1 MEDPRQV
8 GEGLVRTQVQA
19 PAADFPPHSLARVAA
34 GCREEV
40 DELAARLVPG
50 QSRAE
55 RVAEEIEALVLA
67 AAASRRVLAV
77 HDAGLALIEREPTVR
92 QPRSDRGPQLPDLL
106 LAAGV
111 DDHVVAIA
119 LEQDAREL
127 PGLAAAPVL
136 PVRSTVT
143 LKVPAFSATE

>member
-1 MEDPRQV
+1 
-8 GEGLVRTQVQA
+8 
-19 PAADFPPHSLARVAA
+19 
-34 GCREEV
+34 
-40 DELAARLVPG
+40 
-50 QSRAE
+50 
-55 RVAEEIEALVLA
+55 
-67 AAASRRVLAV
+67 
-77 HDAGLALIEREPTVR
+77 
-92 QPRSDRGPQLPDLL
+92 
-106 LAAGV
+106 V